1 MKCSLIS
8 WEQENEK
15 GITILVGHCSQVR
28 LQNKR
33 HFFVFSGEWGQAR
46 SEREERETCK
56 GAEHALGARH
66 GRERESVKKRRK
78 MSSSPCTCLTP
89 RECFTLCA
97 PRPSRFP
104 RVCIHS
110 PDTLKL
116 SPVCRLSQGVGLYC
130 WNSTKRRYK
139 KALNPFWWAA
149 RFSFQTPAFPWWNI
163 RRNKCYNKRLGLHT
177 PHPLN
182 WSSLPDGIFSPA
194 EVYYQLFSLHSSSK

>member
-33 HFFVFSGEWGQAR
+33 HFFVFSRWLRASTKRAWGARHVRRGWICAR
-46 SEREERETCK
+46 SETR
-56 GAEHALGARH
+56 A
-66 GRERESVKKRRK
+66 RERAPRK
-78 MSSSPCTCLTP
+78 GEKMPSSPCTYLTP
-89 RECFTLCA
+89 RACFTLCA
-97 PRPSRFP
+97 PRPSRFL

-116 SPVCRLSQGVGLYC
+116 SFVCRLSQGVGLYFL
-130 WNSTKRRYK
+130 NSTKWRHK

-149 RFSFQTPAFPWWNI
+149 RFSFQTPAFPWWNT
-163 RRNKCYNKRLGLHT
+163 RRNKCYNKRLRFHA
-177 PHPLN
+177 PHPLK

-194 EVYYQLFSLHSSSK
+194 EAYYQLFSLHSLSK